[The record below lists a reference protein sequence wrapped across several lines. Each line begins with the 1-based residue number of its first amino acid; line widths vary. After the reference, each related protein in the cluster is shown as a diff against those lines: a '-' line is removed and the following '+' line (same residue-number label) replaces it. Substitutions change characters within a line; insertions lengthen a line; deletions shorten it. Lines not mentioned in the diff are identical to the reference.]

1 MTARGFAATMGA
13 VMRRIAVLGS
23 LALCSPTLACASHEP
38 PTTTAKEAPAKAD
51 PEPEP
56 EPEAPPPEPIARAAI
71 ASVQMIE
78 DCPNQNDGW
87 RPPPVASGPAQAPA
101 AAAAAPADEPAPAPM
116 PPVASE
122 RAARAVAAGS
132 AIGGGGGWVQ
142 PCTQS
147 TMQLSFTGQGDRSST
162 VEIEKVRLL
171 DPKTG
176 KVVARVQARE
186 PAAWTDGA
194 YQSWNE
200 TIGPRQEV
208 KASYE
213 LSVPDWY
220 EVEKQIG
227 TGSDGFMFVL
237 EVDVKV
243 GDELQTVHSAQFP
256 REAPHVIVT

>member
-1 MTARGFAATMGA
+1 MVP
-13 VMRRIAVLGS
+13 VMRRIAVFGS
-23 LALCSPTLACASHEP
+23 LVLCVSTLACTSTEGPVTP
-38 PTTTAKEAPAKAD
+38 PPKQGDKPVVTKPD
-51 PEPEP
+51 PEPDRPP
-56 EPEAPPPEPIARAAI
+56 EEPIARAAI

-78 DCPNQNDGW
+78 DCPSQNDGW
-87 RPPPVASGPAQAPA
+87 RPPPVSSGPAQAPA
-101 AAAAAPADEPAPAPM
+101 AAAVPTHAADEAPPSPGAAM
-116 PPVASE
+116 PPAEGAS
-122 RAARAVAAGS
+122 AARALGDS
-132 AIGGGGGWVQ
+132 SGPWVQ

-147 TMQLSFTGQGDRSST
+147 TMQIVFTGQGNRTSE
-162 VEIEKVRLL
+162 VEIEKIRLL

-176 KVVARVQARE
+176 KSVAKLEARE
-186 PAAWTDGA
+186 PAAWVDNA

-227 TGSDGFMFVL
+227 TGSSGFMFVL

-243 GDELQTVHSAQFP
+243 GDELQTVRSSQFP
-256 REAPHVIVT
+256 REMPHVIVT